1 MNDENTLFALQLS
14 DEAAY
19 ALSEALH
26 EIAVACDEH
35 YYAQIRRHLAL
46 NEPIQMATGKPWEK
60 NKKTD

>member
-1 MNDENTLFALQLS
+1 MNDETILFMQPLS

-26 EIAVACDEH
+26 DLAVACDEH

-46 NEPIQMATGKPWEK
+46 NESVQMNPEKPW
-60 NKKTD
+60 KKDKKID